1 MKTPRAERLVDMT
14 HYLVERPRT
23 LVPLT
28 FFANR
33 YSSAKSSISED
44 LTILKKTLKER
55 GVGLLETI
63 PGAAGGAKFYPYILE
78 READE
83 FVNGMLKQVNDETR
97 VLPGGYVYLSDLLGK
112 PSVLRQVG
120 RLVATEYLNTDIQ
133 AVMTA
138 ATKGVPMAA
147 AVAEQLNVPFVIVRS
162 GENKV
167 TEGPTVSVNYLTGS
181 SKHVEKMEL
190 SRRSLPTGLNIL
202 IVDDFMKAGGTINGM
217 KTLAKEF
224 DSDVKGVAIFA
235 EGRAQERQV
244 DDFTSLLHVDTNL
257 DSGEVIK
264 VQFGNYKQNIFRGR
278 ENKIVRS

>member
-83 FVNGMLKQVNDETR
+83 FVNDMLKQVNDETR

-190 SRRSLPTGLNIL
+190 SRRSLLTGLNIL

-264 VQFGNYKQNIFRGR
+264 VQFGNYKQNIFQGR

>member
-1 MKTPRAERLVDMT
+1 
-14 HYLVERPRT
+14 RPRT
-23 LVPLT
+23 LIPLT

-44 LTILKKTLKER
+44 LAILKKTLKER
-55 GVGLLETI
+55 GIGILETI

-83 FVNGMLKQVNDETR
+83 FVNRMLKAVNDETR
-97 VLPGGYVYLSDLLGK
+97 VLPGGYVYLSDLLGQ
-112 PSVLRQVG
+112 PSILRKIG
-120 RLVATEYLNTDIQ
+120 RMVATEYLNEDIQ

-138 ATKGVPMAA
+138 ATKGIPLAS

-181 SKHVEKMEL
+181 SNHVEKMEL
-190 SRRSLPTGLNIL
+190 SRRSLPTGYNIL

-224 DSDVKGVAIFA
+224 DADVKGVAVFA
-235 EGRAQERQV
+235 EGRANHRQV
-244 DDFTSLLHVDTNL
+244 SDFTSLLHVDTNL

-264 VQFGNYKQNIFRGR
+264 VRLGNYKENIFRGK
-278 ENKIVRS
+278 ENRIVRN

>member
-83 FVNGMLKQVNDETR
+83 FVNDMLKQVNDETR

-224 DSDVKGVAIFA
+224 DFDVKGVAIFA

-264 VQFGNYKQNIFRGR
+264 VQFGNYKQNIFQGR

>member
-14 HYLVERPRT
+14 RYLMERPRT

-33 YSSAKSSISED
+33 FSSAKSSISED

-83 FVNGMLKQVNDETR
+83 FVNDMLKQVNDETR
-97 VLPGGYVYLSDLLGK
+97 VLPGGYVYLSDLLGQ
-112 PSVLRQVG
+112 PAILRQVG
-120 RLVATEYLNTDIQ
+120 RIIATEYLDMDIQ

-147 AVAEQLNVPFVIVRS
+147 AVAAQLNVPFVIVRS

-224 DSDVKGVAIFA
+224 DSHVKGVAVFA
-235 EGRAQERQV
+235 EGRARQRQV

-264 VQFGNYKQNIFRGR
+264 VQIGNYKENIFRGR
-278 ENKIVRS
+278 ENRSVRN

>member
-1 MKTPRAERLVDMT
+1 M
-14 HYLVERPRT
+14 
-23 LVPLT
+23 T

-83 FVNGMLKQVNDETR
+83 FVNDMLKQVNDETR

>member
-1 MKTPRAERLVDMT
+1 M
-14 HYLVERPRT
+14 
-23 LVPLT
+23 
-28 FFANR
+28 
-33 YSSAKSSISED
+33 SED

-83 FVNGMLKQVNDETR
+83 FVNDMLKQVNDETR

-224 DSDVKGVAIFA
+224 DFDVKGVAIFA